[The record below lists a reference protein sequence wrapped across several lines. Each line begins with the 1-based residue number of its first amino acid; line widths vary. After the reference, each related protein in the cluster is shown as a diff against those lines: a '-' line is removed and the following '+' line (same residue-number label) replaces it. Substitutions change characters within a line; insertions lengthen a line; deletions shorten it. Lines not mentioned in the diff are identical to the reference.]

1 MKIGASVV
9 FGVLGLVL
17 LFSCFGTIQTGNVG
31 IKTTL
36 GVISPDEVQPGVYA
50 KLPIITK
57 LQEFTGKDIAID
69 ITDLTPKARDNLS
82 LRDMDISVYYRA
94 NPKYIAELTAKY
106 ASQSELHENGYYMP
120 AYDLVMRIARN
131 ASYEEIAKL
140 ESLVIHTQREQLAA
154 AISKKIQAELDRND
168 KGVFTVSR
176 VVIRSVQTDPSIEQ
190 SIQQAVANQKKLEA
204 MQVQTQIAQ
213 KEAEIRVTE
222 AKGIAE
228 ANQIIAGSLT
238 REYLQHEAN
247 VALQTF
253 AEKGNSNT
261 VVVPAGMPVT
271 PLINTGK

>member
-1 MKIGASVV
+1 MKIGASIV

>member
-1 MKIGASVV
+1 MKLGVSIAL
-9 FGVLGLVL
+9 GVLGLVL

-31 IKTTL
+31 VKTTL
-36 GVISPDEVQPGVYA
+36 GVISPDEVQPGVYI

-57 LQEFTGKDIAID
+57 VQEFTGKDIAID

-94 NPKYIAELTAKY
+94 NPKFIAELTAKY
-106 ASQSELHENGYYMP
+106 ASQSEMHENGYFMP

-140 ESLVIHTQREQLAA
+140 DSLVIHTQREQLAA
-154 AISKKIQAELDRND
+154 AISRKIQAELNRND

-247 VALQTF
+247 QALQTF
-253 AEKGNSNT
+253 AEKGNTNT

-271 PLINTGK
+271 PLINTAK